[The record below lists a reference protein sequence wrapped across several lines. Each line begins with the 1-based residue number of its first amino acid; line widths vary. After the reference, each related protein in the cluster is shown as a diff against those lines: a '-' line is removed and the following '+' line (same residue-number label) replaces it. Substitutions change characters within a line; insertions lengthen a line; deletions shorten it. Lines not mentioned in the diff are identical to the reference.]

1 MTRSPPSPPST
12 PSANDGTSLRRPP
25 GGALRPDLDRPPGW
39 SLTKR
44 LGLLFVVGAAS
55 FVVVAATTLRGLDL
69 LRIDGPMHRSLE
81 LSHELTE
88 DIKPPPLCLL
98 ETWIALQEGHHA
110 RSVDEARGVERRLSD
125 QRKLYSEAVARWASR
140 ASVDPEIRHALLVE
154 SVQPA
159 REMLGLIEREYLP
172 ALRSLDHGRIEEL
185 LRGGLAKE
193 YARHRAAVDRV
204 LALNHARKA
213 ELRGQA
219 HRAAERIRVQLPLV
233 MAASFI
239 GVGWLSMTF
248 SRRLIHRLK
257 NLRSAMRA
265 YAAGDFSARSPV
277 NEDDELSQVCRS
289 YNALADET
297 SRRNR
302 DLAATIAEL
311 ERLHE
316 EKHELHRQMLVSA
329 RQAGMADIATGVLH
343 NVGNILNS
351 VNVSAGLMLD
361 RTRASK
367 VTRVGDAA
375 RLLLEHRDDAGDFFT
390 RDERGRRLPDYLAK
404 LAETLCAERDAMV
417 AEIRELNDSVAHIK
431 KIIQRQQA
439 LSKLGGLNE
448 PTVLSEVVRDAE
460 KFMRSTAEKRG
471 VHIATLLPEL
481 EPILIDRQKVLQ
493 IVVNLVKNGI
503 EALEAVSD
511 RPRALSVSVRSATG
525 NRQEIVVKDNGC
537 GIPPDKLDLIFSHG
551 FTTKKTGHGF
561 GLHSCVNLA
570 REMGGD
576 LTVTSDGEGHGA
588 IFVLTLPANV
598 DSAASTMIPE
608 ESPDRLTA
616 DRHST
621 TPVATSA

>member
-1 MTRSPPSPPST
+1 
-12 PSANDGTSLRRPP
+12 
-25 GGALRPDLDRPPGW
+25 
-39 SLTKR
+39 
-44 LGLLFVVGAAS
+44 
-55 FVVVAATTLRGLDL
+55 VAVAVTTLRGLEA
-69 LRIDGPMHRSLE
+69 LRIDGPMHLSLA

-88 DIKPPPLCLL
+88 DTKPPPLCLL

-110 RSVDEARGVERRLSD
+110 KDTVKALEVERRLAD
-125 QRKLYSEAVARWASR
+125 QRKQYSEAIAHWGPRLSH
-140 ASVDPEIRHALLVE
+140 DPEIRHALLVQ
-154 SVQPA
+154 SLHPA
-159 REMLGLIEREYLP
+159 REMFGLIDREYLP
-172 ALRSLDHGRIEEL
+172 ALRSLDHDRVQEL
-185 LRGGLAKE
+185 LSNGLLKQ
-193 YARHRAAVDRV
+193 YTLHRAAVERLV
-204 LALNHARKA
+204 ALNRVRKA
-213 ELRGQA
+213 ELRSQA
-219 HRAAERIRVQLPLV
+219 HSTAESIRAQLPLV

-239 GVGWLSMTF
+239 GVGWLSMTV

-257 NLRSAMRA
+257 HLRSAMRA

-277 NEDDELSQVCRS
+277 DENDELTQVCRS
-289 YNALADET
+289 YNSLADET

-311 ERLHE
+311 ERLQE

-375 RLLLEHRDDAGDFFT
+375 RMLVEHREDAGEFFT
-390 RDERGRRLPDYLAK
+390 RDELGRRLPDYLAK

-448 PTVLSEVVRDAE
+448 PTVLAEVVLDAE

-471 VHIATLLPEL
+471 VNIATLLPEP

-511 RPRALSVSVRSATG
+511 RPRALSISVRSAG
-525 NRQEIVVKDNGC
+525 EKRQEIVVKDNGC
-537 GIPPDKLDLIFSHG
+537 GIAPDKLALIFSHG

-576 LTVTSDGEGHGA
+576 LTVSSEGEGHGA
-588 IFVLTLPANV
+588 VFLLTLPANA
-598 DSAASTMIPE
+598 DGDASSTIPE
-608 ESPDRLTA
+608 ESPERLTV
-616 DRHST
+616 DGHST
-621 TPVATSA
+621 MSVAASA

>member
-1 MTRSPPSPPST
+1 MTRTQPSPPSA
-12 PSANDGTSLRRPP
+12 SDGTSSPHASDGERRS
-25 GGALRPDLDRPPGW
+25 DLDLPPGW

-44 LGLLFVVGAAS
+44 LGLLFVVGATS
-55 FVVVAATTLRGLDL
+55 FVAVAATTLRGLDL
-69 LRIDGPMHRSLE
+69 LRIDGAMHGSLE

-98 ETWIALQEGHHA
+98 ETWIALQEGLHA
-110 RSVDEARGVERRLSD
+110 NGVAEVLGVERRLAD
-125 QRKLYSEAVARWASR
+125 HRHRYSEAIALWGSR
-140 ASVDPEIRHALLVE
+140 LAHDPEIRHALLVD
-154 SVQPA
+154 SLHPA
-159 REMLGLIEREYLP
+159 REMFGLIDREYLP
-172 ALRSLDHGRIEEL
+172 ALRSLDRDRVHEL
-185 LRGGLAKE
+185 LHGGLSQE
-193 YARHRAAVDRV
+193 YALHRAAVDRV
-204 LALNHARKA
+204 LALNRLRKA
-213 ELRGQA
+213 ELRSQA
-219 HRAAERIRVQLPLV
+219 HNAAERIRVQLAQV
-233 MAASFI
+233 MAGSFV

-248 SRRLIHRLK
+248 SRRMIHRLK

-265 YAAGDFSARSPV
+265 YGAGDLSARSPV
-277 NEDDELSQVCRS
+277 DENDELTQVCRS
-289 YNALADET
+289 YNSLADET
-297 SRRNR
+297 TRRNR

-311 ERLHE
+311 ERLQE

-375 RLLLEHRDDAGDFFT
+375 RMLVEHRDDAEEFFT

-448 PTVLSEVVRDAE
+448 PTVLAKVVLDAE

-471 VHIATLLPEL
+471 VNIATLLPEL

-511 RPRALSVSVRSATG
+511 RPRALSISVRSAREK
-525 NRQEIVVKDNGC
+525 RQEIVVKDNGC
-537 GIPPDKLDLIFSHG
+537 GIAPDKLALIFSHG

-576 LTVTSDGEGHGA
+576 LTVSSEGEGNGA
-588 IFVLTLPANV
+588 VFVLTLPANA
-598 DSAASTMIPE
+598 DGDASSTIPE
-608 ESPDRLTA
+608 ESPERLTV
-616 DRHST
+616 DGHST
-621 TPVATSA
+621 TSVAASA

>member
-1 MTRSPPSPPST
+1 MTRTQPSP
-12 PSANDGTSLRRPP
+12 PSANDGTSSPRASEGARRS
-25 GGALRPDLDRPPGW
+25 DLDRPPGW

-44 LGLLFVVGAAS
+44 LGLLFVVGAAA
-55 FVVVAATTLRGLDL
+55 FVAVATTTLRGLEL
-69 LRIDGPMHRSLE
+69 LRIDGPMHRSLA

-88 DIKPPPLCLL
+88 DIKPPPFCLL
-98 ETWIALQEGHHA
+98 ETWIALQEGVHA
-110 RSVDEARGVERRLSD
+110 NGVDEVRGLERRLADQRILYSDAVAHWSVPLSD
-125 QRKLYSEAVARWASR
+125 Q
-140 ASVDPEIRHALLVE
+140 PEIRHALLVD
-154 SVQPA
+154 SLRPA
-159 REMLGLIEREYLP
+159 REIFGLIDREYLP
-172 ALRSLDHGRIEEL
+172 ALRSFDHDRVHEL
-185 LRGGLAKE
+185 LHGSLAKE
-193 YARHRAAVDRV
+193 IVLHRAAVDRV
-204 LALNHARKA
+204 LELNRARNA
-213 ELRGQA
+213 ELRSQVHKA
-219 HRAAERIRVQLPLV
+219 TERIRTELALV

-239 GVGWLSMTF
+239 GVGWLSLTF

-265 YAAGDFSARSPV
+265 YAAGDYSARSPV
-277 NEDDELSQVCRS
+277 DENDELTQVCRS
-289 YNALADET
+289 YNSLADET
-297 SRRNR
+297 TRRNR

-311 ERLHE
+311 ERLQE

-375 RLLLEHRDDAGDFFT
+375 RMLVEHRDDAGEFFT

-448 PTVLSEVVRDAE
+448 PTVLAEVVLDAE

-471 VHIATLLPEL
+471 VNIATLLPEL

-503 EALEAVSD
+503 EALEVVSD
-511 RPRALSVSVRSATG
+511 RPRALSISVRSAG
-525 NRQEIVVKDNGC
+525 EKRQEIVVKDSGC
-537 GIPPDKLDLIFSHG
+537 GIAQDKLALIFLHG

-576 LTVTSDGEGHGA
+576 LTVSSEGEGHGA
-588 IFVLTLPANV
+588 VFLLTLPANA
-598 DSAASTMIPE
+598 DGDTSSTIPE
-608 ESPDRLTA
+608 ESPERLTV
-616 DRHST
+616 DGHST
-621 TPVATSA
+621 TSVAASA